1 MNQKEIKAK
10 KLNRHTYYISR
21 NTFEDNKLNWRKTYY
36 RLEVLS
42 EENGFKKYLLYDT
55 SGNPVDDFYKYMNI
69 VISSK
74 GDAQRKRIAYSLKR
88 LYECADIYE
97 VDVYECPNCGAYIT
111 ERYKDDT
118 HELVPNYCNDC
129 GQKFDWSGEE

>member
-97 VDVYECPNCGAYIT
+97 VDV
-111 ERYKDDT
+111 K
-118 HELVPNYCNDC
+118 ELDE
-129 GQKFDWSGEE
+129 G